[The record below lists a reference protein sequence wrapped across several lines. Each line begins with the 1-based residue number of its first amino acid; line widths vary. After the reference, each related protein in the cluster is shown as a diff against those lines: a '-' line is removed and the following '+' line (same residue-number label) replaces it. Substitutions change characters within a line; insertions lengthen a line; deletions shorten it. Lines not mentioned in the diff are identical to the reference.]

1 MTSPDTDRL
10 ASDRRR
16 LRRSVWIN
24 VGGTVGK
31 ALWPLFIALAARRH
45 GTTVLGAFLVIQAG
59 VDIVQSLVSSGYV
72 AAIHRF
78 TARRPGDPLPAGFH
92 ALVGSCLASVIGVEI
107 IAGALAWG
115 GALAGGIER
124 ESLAALAAMIGSLVL
139 QSSTAILL
147 APFTA
152 MLRNEYEV
160 LILQFLAPALV
171 NVLALLLPPT
181 VVGLALSFMLAY
193 AIAAVVALVNLH
205 RVVGLRGLVTDR
217 APAPPHRRFAILQG
231 LNAGLWISVYSLD
244 TLLLGAFV
252 APPLVV
258 LYRAGSEITR
268 ALYLVRVQFVGAFAP
283 LAARYL
289 ADGETRSLARV
300 LADLS
305 ATMTWIGAAVVGA
318 IALWREPLLQLALGR
333 APHEAGFVV
342 VLLAGQLYLCMT
354 ALTGSVLAMGGWAA
368 LLLKNGIAMTVAN
381 VALNVVLDPWLG
393 LTGAAISTLCAMA
406 ISQTLQLVE
415 LPRIAGIRHRL
426 AGPLRAVLAGVIAF
440 AIAWACGLALS
451 ETAARVVRTIVFGAI
466 LLAGWA
472 MTARA
477 RSTSSA

>member
-1 MTSPDTDRL
+1 MTLPDDDRL
-10 ASDRRR
+10 ASDGRR

-24 VGGTVGK
+24 VGGTLGK
-31 ALWPLFIALAARRH
+31 ALWPLFIAIAARRH
-45 GTTVLGAFLVIQAG
+45 GATVLGTFLVIQAA
-59 VDIVQSLVSSGYV
+59 VDITQSLVSSGYV

-92 ALVGSCLASVIGVEI
+92 ALLRSCLVSVIAIEV
-107 IAGALAWG
+107 AVGAIGWSVAFAVGISDDALITLAV
-115 GALAGGIER
+115 
-124 ESLAALAAMIGSLVL
+124 MTGSLVL
-139 QSSTAILL
+139 QSVAAMLV

-152 MLRNEYEV
+152 MLRNEIEV
-160 LILQFLAPALV
+160 VLLQFLAPALV

-181 VVGLALSFMLAY
+181 LAGLGLSFMFAY
-193 AIAAVVALVNLH
+193 AIAAIVALGALH
-205 RVVGLRGLVTDR
+205 RSVGLRGLVTDR
-217 APAPPHRRFAILQG
+217 TPPPAHRRYAILQG

-252 APPLVV
+252 SPALVV

-289 ADGETRSLARV
+289 ADGETRPLARI

-305 ATMTWIGAAVVGA
+305 TTMTWIGAAVVGA
-318 IALWREPLLQLALGR
+318 IALWREPLLHTALG
-333 APHEAGFVV
+333 APPREAGFVV

-381 VALNVVLDPWLG
+381 VVLNVILDPWLG
-393 LTGAAISTLCAMA
+393 LVGAAISTLCAMA
-406 ISQTLQLVE
+406 VSQTLQLFE
-415 LPRIAGIRHRL
+415 LPRVVGIRHRL
-426 AGPLRAVLAGVIAF
+426 AGPLRAFAVAAVAF
-440 AIAWACGLALS
+440 AVAWPCGLALAD
-451 ETAARVVRTIVFGAI
+451 TPARIVRTAVFAA
-466 LLAGWA
+466 LLAAGYA
-472 MTARA
+472 VSRRA
-477 RSTSSA
+477 VTRSA